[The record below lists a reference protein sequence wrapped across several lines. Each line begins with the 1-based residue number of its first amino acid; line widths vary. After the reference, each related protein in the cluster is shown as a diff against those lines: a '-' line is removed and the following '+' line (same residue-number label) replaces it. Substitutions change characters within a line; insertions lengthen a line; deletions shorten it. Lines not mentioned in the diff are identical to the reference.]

1 MNLNQ
6 ITIPSIDVTKSI
18 RFYEQLGLHLI
29 VHTHEKYARF
39 ECPDGDSTFS
49 IHQVEELPSGEG
61 VIVYFEVESLDE
73 KVAALQELNLHGD
86 KTIFDLLPTDQSWL
100 WREARLKDPDG
111 NRLILYY
118 AGDNRK
124 NPPWRIGVEEQKTF
138 AFSEIA
144 AKTTEDSHLHGND
157 INPLEIERKFL
168 ITSGAFKKEAQT
180 FTRITQGYL
189 STDPERTVRVRIKGD
204 KGFLTIKGKSNESGT
219 TRVEVEEEI
228 AFAKAQIL
236 LKLCLPGIIDK
247 TRYEVAIE
255 KHIWEIDE
263 FYGANAGLL
272 LAEIELSNEHES
284 FSKPSWI
291 GDEVTGDKKYYNS
304 YISNHPYTSW
314 K

>member
-1 MNLNQ
+1 M
-6 ITIPSIDVTKSI
+6 
-18 RFYEQLGLHLI
+18 
-29 VHTHEKYARF
+29 
-39 ECPDGDSTFS
+39 
-49 IHQVEELPSGEG
+49 
-61 VIVYFEVESLDE
+61 
-73 KVAALQELNLHGD
+73 
-86 KTIFDLLPTDQSWL
+86 
-100 WREARLKDPDG
+100 
-111 NRLILYY
+111 
-118 AGDNRK
+118 
-124 NPPWRIGVEEQKTF
+124 
-138 AFSEIA
+138 
-144 AKTTEDSHLHGND
+144 
-157 INPLEIERKFL
+157 NPLEIERKFL

-180 FTRITQGYL
+180 STRITQGYL

-247 TRYEVAIE
+247 TRYEVTIK